1 MNLDN
6 FSLTIFYCQ
15 LYSFIFK
22 RKGKITVEAFR
33 NSNIAI
39 DQKSSVI
46 IRAAKRIT
54 ALQSRLCLREQKSK
68 NSFRFFLIC
77 SSSTCKYIANSFLDF
92 LFISPLAFV

>member
-1 MNLDN
+1 MLGQGDGVSNH
-6 FSLTIFYCQ
+6 FVCIQWFPT
-15 LYSFIFK
+15 SFIFK

-54 ALQSRLCLREQKSK
+54 ALQSSLCLREQKSK
-68 NSFRFFLIC
+68 NSFCFFLIC
-77 SSSTCKYIANSFLDF
+77 SSSIYK
-92 LFISPLAFV
+92 